1 MNNARSPGISA
12 VRPILPCRRQAFARI
27 GRRIASC
34 SLPAVAVAALGAATL
49 VPALASTGPSMNV
62 DGNNVNI
69 TVQGPNHSLKFY
81 WAVNGSP
88 TWHAET
94 IAHAGTTFSAP
105 AMNVDGNNVNITVA
119 GHDDSLKFYWAV
131 NGTPTWHPEQVAR
144 PGSVS

>member
-12 VRPILPCRRQAFARI
+12 VRPILPGRRQAFARI
-27 GRRIASC
+27 ARRIASC

-69 TVQGPNHSLKFY
+69 TV
-81 WAVNGSP
+81 
-88 TWHAET
+88 
-94 IAHAGTTFSAP
+94 
-105 AMNVDGNNVNITVA
+105 A

>member
-1 MNNARSPGISA
+1 
-12 VRPILPCRRQAFARI
+12 
-27 GRRIASC
+27 
-34 SLPAVAVAALGAATL
+34 
-49 VPALASTGPSMNV
+49 MNV

-69 TVQGPNHSLKFY
+69 TAMGPNHNLKFY
-81 WAVNGSP
+81 WAVNGTP
-88 TWHAET
+88 TWHPET